1 MMIHGQTK
9 STLERTMTMPPKIFN
24 DWKLNFATLIIC
36 LSVFSC
42 RQAVVAFGGGIVDN
56 GDKPTDSNGGTPTSD
71 GQHPH
76 SLPSDGVMADTPL
89 FNGRHTIGLP
99 KAYEKSSPSATHD
112 IFSMSDRSV
121 IEFRL
126 VDAAC
131 SGTAT
136 RVTTLGATLI
146 TCQANGSLN
155 VWDIEATNGD
165 IVHVVS
171 SLDADILDPIFD
183 TFKTP

>member
-1 MMIHGQTK
+1 MLTNVF
-9 STLERTMTMPPKIFN
+9 SR
-24 DWKLNFATLIIC
+24 WKLNCATLIIC

-56 GDKPTDSNGGTPTSD
+56 GDKPTDSNGGTPTADNGPQS
-71 GQHPH
+71 HH
-76 SLPSDGVMADTPL
+76 LPSDGLMADTPL
-89 FNGRHTIGLP
+89 FGGKHTISLP
-99 KAYEKSSPSATHD
+99 KAYEKRSPSATHD
-112 IFSMSDRSV
+112 IFSVDDRSV
-121 IEFRL
+121 IEFSL

-136 RVTTLGATLI
+136 RVTPLGATLI
-146 TCQANGSLN
+146 TCQADGDQN

-165 IVHVVS
+165 IVHVIS
-171 SLDADILDPIFD
+171 SLDAASLDIILN

>member
-1 MMIHGQTK
+1 MLTNVF
-9 STLERTMTMPPKIFN
+9 SR
-24 DWKLNFATLIIC
+24 WKLNCATLIIC

-56 GDKPTDSNGGTPTSD
+56 GDKPTDSNGGTPTCD
-71 GQHPH
+71 NGQGPH
-76 SLPSDGVMADTPL
+76 SLPSDGLMADTPL
-89 FNGRHTIGLP
+89 FGGKHTLSLP

-112 IFSMSDRSV
+112 IFSMADRSV
-121 IEFRL
+121 IEFSL

-146 TCQANGSLN
+146 TCQADGALN

-171 SLDADILDPIFD
+171 SLDADLLDPIFD